1 MDTARHATIY
11 SGKSGVSTA
20 HKGKE
25 YRIGSLGTLLQCG
38 KARLLDDKSYAMTR
52 EEDAWEAQYHTRHF
66 PPLFACFLKLNLPRT
81 CRIASEDPSAGP
93 FHSGYGALP
102 LLPFHCVYTRILER
116 TWRRTANLVPPAL
129 FPPSQCLPTVFLMG
143 FDHMEHLTQRK
154 LKGGLVQVH

>member
-25 YRIGSLGTLLQCG
+25 RRIGSLGTLLQCG

-81 CRIASEDPSAGP
+81 CRIASEDTFSRPIPQWIRRFA
-93 FHSGYGALP
+93 FTAIP
-102 LLPFHCVYTRILER
+102 LRLHKDFRADL
-116 TWRRTANLVPPAL
+116 A
-129 FPPSQCLPTVFLMG
+129 
-143 FDHMEHLTQRK
+143 
-154 LKGGLVQVH
+154 